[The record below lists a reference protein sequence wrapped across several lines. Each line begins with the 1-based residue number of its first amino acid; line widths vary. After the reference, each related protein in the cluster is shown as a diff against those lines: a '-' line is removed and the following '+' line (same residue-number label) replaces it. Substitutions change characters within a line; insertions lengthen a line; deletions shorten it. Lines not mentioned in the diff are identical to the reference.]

1 MNALSATRLS
11 AALHPTASHPAW
23 VWLALGG
30 LTAGT
35 LDLLAATLY
44 WTWGGFEPVRTVRV
58 ILQAIASWVLGRE
71 QAIAGGW
78 ATAMAGGLLHYSL
91 MIAMVA
97 GFYAASARWPR
108 LLQRPLRSGALYGA
122 FLYVLMFV
130 ILVPNFSAVQAHKTL
145 PPSWTVT
152 CVLAYVLL
160 VGIPCALFARA
171 ARR

>member
-1 MNALSATRLS
+1 MNAIPANHRFPVAT
-11 AALHPTASHPAW
+11 HPVLP
-23 VWLALGG
+23 WLVLGG

-35 LDLLAATLY
+35 LDLLVATLY
-44 WTWGGFEPVRTVRV
+44 WTWGGFEPIRSLRA
-58 ILQAIASWVLGRE
+58 ILQAIASWVIGRE

-78 ATAMAGGLLHYSL
+78 ATALAGGVLHYGL

-97 GFYAASARWPR
+97 GFHAASLRWPR
-108 LLQRPLRSGALYGA
+108 LLQRPLQSGALYGA

-130 ILVPNFSAVQAHKTL
+130 ILVPYFSAVQSHNAL

-152 CVLAYVLL
+152 CFLVYVLL
-160 VGIPCALFARA
+160 VGIPCALFART

>member
-1 MNALSATRLS
+1 MNAI
-11 AALHPTASHPAW
+11 PASHRFPVATHR
-23 VWLALGG
+23 VLPWLVAGG

-44 WTWGGFEPVRTVRV
+44 WSWGGFEPVRSLRA
-58 ILQAIASWVLGRE
+58 ILQAIAAWVLGRE

-78 ATAMAGGLLHYSL
+78 ATALAGGVLHYGL

-97 GFYAASARWPR
+97 GFHAASVRWPR
-108 LLQRPLRSGALYGA
+108 LLQRPLQSGALYGA

-130 ILVPNFSAVQAHKTL
+130 ILVPHFSAVQSHKAL
-145 PPSWTVT
+145 PPSWTLT
-152 CVLAYVLL
+152 CFLVYVLL

-171 ARR
+171 AKR

>member
-1 MNALSATRLS
+1 MNALTATRLS
-11 AALHPTASHPAW
+11 AALPTTWQPGW
-23 VWLALGG
+23 TWLALGG

-35 LDLLAATLY
+35 LDLVAATLY
-44 WTWGGFEPVRTVRV
+44 WTWGGFEPVRTIRV

-78 ATAMAGGLLHYSL
+78 ATAVAGGLLHYSL

-97 GFYAASARWPR
+97 GFYAASGRWPG
-108 LLQRPLRSGALYGA
+108 LLYRPLRSGVVYGA

-145 PPSWTVT
+145 PPSWTAT
-152 CVLAYVLL
+152 CFLAYVLL
-160 VGIPCALFARA
+160 VGVPCALFARA